1 GRGRGRARRWRL
13 ASAGL
18 TGLRGDRLRGEGS
31 ATRAGAGAVRRR
43 SNLRRDPASSRRST
57 YGRPRTHGCP
67 REDVP
72 ATGPRRPLQP
82 AEIKRAV
89 GEVEGF
95 NAKVAVQ
102 SSRPT
107 RALARSSPTPR
118 RFSIAWTPTPR
129 AVSETRSTRFRARDG
144 RR

>member
-1 GRGRGRARRWRL
+1 
-13 ASAGL
+13 
-18 TGLRGDRLRGEGS
+18 
-31 ATRAGAGAVRRR
+31 
-43 SNLRRDPASSRRST
+43 
-57 YGRPRTHGCP
+57 
-67 REDVP
+67 
-72 ATGPRRPLQP
+72 GPRRPLQH

-107 RALARSSPTPR
+107 RALPRSSPTPR

-129 AVSETRSTRFRARDG
+129 AVSETCSTRFRTRDG
-144 RR
+144 RRVHRLPTAPGQDRPVAEQRSLEPRPPARPRYCQYRSTVSGSRALA